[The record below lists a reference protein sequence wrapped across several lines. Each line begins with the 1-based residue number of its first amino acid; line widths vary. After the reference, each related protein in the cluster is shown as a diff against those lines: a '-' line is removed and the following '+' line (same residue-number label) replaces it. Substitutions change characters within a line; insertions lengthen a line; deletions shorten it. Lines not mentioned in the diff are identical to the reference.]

1 MATTIYRSI
10 LCLIAMTVTTNF
22 SQEVAS
28 AQPLLPTGA
37 RARFGTQQSVVTQPN
52 APQQARPVGAAGPV
66 FAPGIQPQAAVAP
79 GCGCKQF
86 YGLHCG
92 DGGVCNNNWNS
103 ARPVPFEQFRQGE
116 YVGPSRTAHVS
127 IYRLRPDDQIDCV
140 FRITRERSL
149 KPYELNVGDQVQI
162 ESFADERLRRSLIVQ
177 PDGTI
182 TLGLLGQVLAAG
194 MTVDELRKEL
204 DERYKQY
211 YNNPSITVTPIAVNT
226 KLEDLRATVDG
237 RQGFGGQSLRVQ
249 VTPDGTIALPAVE
262 SIPAQGLSLA
272 ELKREIDARY
282 EAVVEGIEVTPVL
295 TQRAPRFVYVVGE
308 VVNPGRFTLEA
319 PTTLIQAI
327 ALAGSWNVGAN
338 IRQVVVF
345 RRDENWCLMATM
357 LDVQGALLGRRPCPA
372 DEIWLRDG
380 DIVVVPKSK
389 ILLRDDFISLVFT
402 RGIYGVLPGQAN
414 SVSFGRIGRL

>member
-1 MATTIYRSI
+1 
-10 LCLIAMTVTTNF
+10 LIAITATANF
-22 SQEVAS
+22 GNKGAL
-28 AQPLLPTGA
+28 AQPHMPHGA
-37 RARFGTQQSVVTQPN
+37 QPRFGTGATAAMQLA
-52 APQQARPVGAAGPV
+52 APQFPHAAPPQNMV
-66 FAPGIQPQAAVAP
+66 HAPIVQPHAPSVA
-79 GCGCKQF
+79 GCGSKQF
-86 YGLHCG
+86 YGFHCAKSG
-92 DGGVCNNNWNS
+92 PCANDWNA
-103 ARPVPFEQFRQGE
+103 ARQIPFDKFAQGE
-116 YVGPSRTAHVS
+116 YVGPARTAHVS

-140 FRITRERSL
+140 FRITRDRSL

-162 ESFADERLRRSLIVQ
+162 ESFADERLRRDLIVQ

-194 MTVDELRKEL
+194 MTVDELRKDL

-262 SIPAQGLSLA
+262 NIPAQGLSLS

-295 TQRAPRFVYVVGE
+295 TQRAPRYIYVVGE
-308 VVNPGRFTLEA
+308 VLNPGRFTLEG
-319 PTTLIQAI
+319 PTTLIQSI

-338 IRQVVVF
+338 IEQVVVF

-357 LDVQGALLGRRPCPA
+357 LDVRGALLGRRPCPA

-389 ILLRDDFISLVFT
+389 ILLNNNFINLVFT
-402 RGIYGVLPGQAN
+402 NGIYGVLPGQATA
-414 SVSFGRIGRL
+414 VSFGRIGRL